1 MTSVPVVPASG
12 KAADVR
18 AVFEAPQRYLSKW
31 SLHIRVRAETVKSY
45 ASRFDFGRVLDIGCG
60 DGSISLPLLIARNH
74 ITLLDFSSSMTSLA
88 RSKVPAELAG
98 HVDVRNEN
106 FMTASFGADRF
117 DLIVC
122 LGVMAHADSPDELL
136 AKIAS
141 LLAPGGHLILEFTDA
156 YHVNGRL
163 SRMIRRVR
171 EFAAPARSSVNLF
184 SFRARRRIGR
194 GARPP
199 VCLELSLRLAA
210 DAGSRIN
217 PHGSVVQIRTPC
229 IWHMR

>member
-1 MTSVPVVPASG
+1 
-12 KAADVR
+12 
-18 AVFEAPQRYLSKW
+18 
-31 SLHIRVRAETVKSY
+31 
-45 ASRFDFGRVLDIGCG
+45 
-60 DGSISLPLLIARNH
+60 
-74 ITLLDFSSSMTSLA
+74 MTSLA

-171 EFAAPARSSVNLF
+171 EFAAPARSSVNLL
-184 SFRARRRIGR
+184 SFRHVAG
-194 GARPP
+194 
-199 VCLELSLRLAA
+199 LAA
-210 DAGSRIN
+210 AHGLRFVSQYRYGLPPIPGIGMIGMDALYRFVRFVYGTCDDNRNARLGNEYICLLTV
-217 PHGSVVQIRTPC
+217 GRDTAA
-229 IWHMR
+229 R